1 MGGFLPCKEGEG
13 KRRRREV
20 TSHTQDLQRQR
31 ALSKRCETRPTR
43 TSWSGACHAP
53 GLEWSAEWRCSLER
67 QRDLGEGMT
76 ESAVAGL
83 APLGRFVVSFLKG
96 GTQA

>member
-20 TSHTQDLQRQR
+20 TSHTQALQRQR
-31 ALSKRCETRPTR
+31 ALSKK
-43 TSWSGACHAP
+43 
-53 GLEWSAEWRCSLER
+53 
-67 QRDLGEGMT
+67 GMT

-83 APLGRFVVSFLKG
+83 APFGRFVVSFLKG